1 MSEGNDMTEH
11 GGPVARRELLTGG
24 AALAGAAIAGLAGA
38 EAAKGGHNTNV
49 AYDSQEVMHLDV
61 TNTTAGS
68 TRIASDIS
76 GTAAFVGLNNVAV
89 GISRP
94 DGILGR
100 TAYTTSNCAG
110 VAGACEA
117 ASGGIGVL
125 GTAKANDGTGVGV
138 YGFSGSSVPSTVAPG
153 GTGVYGFGPNRGM
166 LGRSTSG
173 NGLEGETTSGVG
185 VLGTAGA
192 TGIAGRFVGRT
203 VVEGALEAS
212 TLNSSGK
219 STLADVDA
227 SGPVK
232 LAGTL
237 DVTGKSTVAELDVNG
252 PVNFKGPVN
261 FNAPAGPGA
270 SAPATTVDRLSL
282 PKTSGLVTLKRAAAS
297 ISVANVP
304 VGAGSLAI
312 ATLQRHRKGLY
323 VVAAVPNASRKRITI
338 HFNKRAPKGTKVAW
352 MVVN

>member
-1 MSEGNDMTEH
+1 MSEGNDMTDH

-49 AYDSQEVMHLDV
+49 VYDSQEVMHVDV

-68 TRIASDIS
+68 TRISSDIS
-76 GTAAFVGLNNVAV
+76 GTAAFVGLNNYPV

-100 TAYTTSNCAG
+100 TGYTSGGCAG
-110 VAGACEA
+110 TAGSCEA

-125 GTAKANDGTGVGV
+125 GTAKATDGMGVFG
-138 YGFSGSSVPSTVAPG
+138 YAGSVVPQESVP
-153 GTGVYGFGPNRGM
+153 GTGVYGRGPSNGVV
-166 LGRSTSG
+166 GRST
-173 NGLEGETTSGVG
+173 NGVG
-185 VLGTAGA
+185 VRGESTTGLAGQF
-192 TGIAGRFVGRT
+192 AGKT
-203 VVEGALEAS
+203 VVEGDLEA
-212 TLNSSGK
+212 TTAKVSGK

-237 DVTGKSTVAELDVNG
+237 DAKGKATLASLDVSG
-252 PVNFKGPVN
+252 PVN
-261 FNAPAGPGA
+261 
-270 SAPATTVDRLSL
+270 VDRLSL
-282 PKTSGLVTLKRAAAS
+282 PKTSGVVTLKRAAAS

-304 VGAGSLAI
+304 VGAASLAI

-323 VVAAVPNASRKRITI
+323 VVAAVPNASRNRITI

>member
-1 MSEGNDMTEH
+1 MTDH

-49 AYDSQEVMHLDV
+49 VYDSQEVMHVDV

-68 TRIASDIS
+68 TRISSDIS
-76 GTAAFVGLNNVAV
+76 GTAAFVGLNNYPV

-100 TAYTTSNCAG
+100 TGYTSGGCAG
-110 VAGACEA
+110 TAGSCEA

-125 GTAKANDGTGVGV
+125 GTAKATDGMGVFG
-138 YGFSGSSVPSTVAPG
+138 YAGSVVPQESVP
-153 GTGVYGFGPNRGM
+153 GTGVYGRGPSNGVV
-166 LGRSTSG
+166 GRST
-173 NGLEGETTSGVG
+173 NGVG
-185 VLGTAGA
+185 VRGESTTGLAGQF
-192 TGIAGRFVGRT
+192 AGKT
-203 VVEGALEAS
+203 VVEGDLEA
-212 TLNSSGK
+212 TTAKVSGK

-237 DVTGKSTVAELDVNG
+237 DAKGKATLASLDVSG
-252 PVNFKGPVN
+252 PVN
-261 FNAPAGPGA
+261 
-270 SAPATTVDRLSL
+270 VDRLSL
-282 PKTSGLVTLKRAAAS
+282 PKTSGVVTLKRAAAS

-304 VGAGSLAI
+304 VGAASLAI

-323 VVAAVPNASRKRITI
+323 VVAAVPNASRNRITI